1 MAVNKLGQSMIGGK
15 APGKPNKTVAQP
27 SGLKGSKLKKG
38 LK

>member
-1 MAVNKLGQSMIGGK
+1 MAVNKLGQSMIPGK
-15 APGKPNKTVAQP
+15 APGKPNKAVAQP